1 MLTRVLLLSLVVAL
15 FSFVQA
21 AQFSN
26 PIRNSGPDPF
36 IVYDDVTKKYYLMS
50 TTGKDLRLVSSSTL
64 GGLKDGT
71 NTQVYT
77 SDAEQKSGKSF
88 KELHKID
95 GSWYIYYTLDERP
108 WVVKGGANPP
118 FLRLTRI
125 TPRAE
130 TSHSIDGTVLKYSG
144 KNYFV
149 WSCHTD
155 NPSADSLCICPLT
168 NPTTL
173 DWAHTG
179 VISYPRADWEK
190 QGGASINEGPS
201 ALYWGGQTYLTFSA
215 SHCKTAS
222 YSLGLLHLTGS
233 DPLDFNS
240 WTKTEGPVFQSGNGE
255 YGPGHN
261 AIFTSPDGK
270 ELWNVYHAVTNS
282 AGSWYVSPTP
292 PCLVVLPHAFLLY
305 LTLAYSG
312 TDRQTFAQPVDLS
325 QFSAKGPLFGTPLK

>member
-36 IVYDDVTKKYYLMS
+36 IVYDGVTKKYYLMS

-77 SDAEQKSGKSF
+77 SDAEQKSGKVWAGGKSSSF
-88 KELHKID
+88 PNPSLP
-95 GSWYIYYTLDERP
+95 LDKYP
-108 WVVKGGANPP
+108 GPPVKLSDYFG
-118 FLRLTRI
+118 
-125 TPRAE
+125 
-130 TSHSIDGTVLKYSG
+130 IDGTVLKYSG

-282 AGSWYVSPTP
+282 AGS
-292 PCLVVLPHAFLLY
+292 C
-305 LTLAYSG
+305 G

-325 QFSAKGPLFGTPLK
+325 QFSAKGPLFGTPLKKGQVINGPSGE